1 MEIEVNANLLLGIEV
16 ESNLSV
22 GINVEEIKPT
32 IM

>member
-1 MEIEVNANLLLGIEV
+1 MEIEVNANLPLGIEV

>member
-1 MEIEVNANLLLGIEV
+1 MEIEVNANLPLGIEV

-22 GINVEEIKPT
+22 GIKVEEIKPT

>member
-1 MEIEVNANLLLGIEV
+1 MEIEVNANLPLGIEV

-22 GINVEEIKPT
+22 AINVEEIKPT

>member
-1 MEIEVNANLLLGIEV
+1 MEIEVNANLPLGIEV

-22 GINVEEIKPT
+22 GINVKEIKPT